1 MPDINLNGKSLDLD
15 QKTAQQIKN
24 LASKPELVKL
34 VNDYWTDK
42 KLGKRTEL
50 KKDYLEILEKTL
62 LIEPNLFRQDLF
74 NNKLKL
80 KNFSATIGSILS
92 NTKLNGDL
100 RTSYLSM
107 CLDVTTERPAIGK
120 GEFLFAASFSNIGFS
135 KDSGDLI
142 DIDTNE
148 KIEVKGISAVMGNAQ
163 NGKFRQMSA
172 ETMRTVFRL
181 LGIND
186 VAKQD
191 YYLSESVA
199 KKIKTAIGLDQ
210 NRAKQVFTYLQNLR
224 SENESLARSAVQLY
238 FDKKQL
244 IRTVAAM
251 HLYAYMKLERDN
263 YLLIL
268 NDKSF
273 SLFKAP
279 DTLYDAYAILENLAV
294 KPWHQGE
301 YGIKVTLR

>member
-80 KNFSATIGSILS
+80 KNFTAPIGSILS

-100 RTSYLSM
+100 RSSYLSM

-142 DIDTNE
+142 DINTNE

-181 LGIND
+181 LEIND

-210 NRAKQVFTYLQNLR
+210 NKAKQVFTYLQNLR

-251 HLYAYMKLERDN
+251 HLYAYMKLEGDD

-273 SLFKAP
+273 SLFKTPA
-279 DTLYDAYAILENLAV
+279 TLYDAYSILENLAV